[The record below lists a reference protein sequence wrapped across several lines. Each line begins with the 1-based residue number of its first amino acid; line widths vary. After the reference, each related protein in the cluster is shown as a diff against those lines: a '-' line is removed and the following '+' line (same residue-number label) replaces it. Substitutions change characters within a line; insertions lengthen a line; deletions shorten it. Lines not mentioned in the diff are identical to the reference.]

1 MGTSNSTN
9 STPAATREPRA
20 RGITVALP
28 AARIAYTNAL
38 LVAYTDGG
46 PFVYIPHVA
55 AATAGE
61 IRVEYID
68 GYLADSPQP
77 YTIVRLER
85 RDATLSARLM
95 TPVQSTLDAY
105 LIARSV
111 YHLAADGHF
120 GEVRVEVRV
129 GEVRVGEVRFHG
141 FDGARGDVAKLARR
155 DTMPSAATEQAIRAM
170 PARGP
175 CVLDRLAEWQLSSAV
190 VSRESMYESLCGFIR
205 FPAHQ
210 EGDEEEVRIP
220 VFSTVTQ
227 SSQKGTEEAKLARKH
242 LEGAV
247 RGRRVEGRL
256 FLEPFWTP
264 KGATSIVSWLV
275 NSTEPELKEHD
286 VHHVR
291 GGSLANVVESHFG
304 PRIASAL
311 KNLRALMGLESH
323 ERQVAYPAADPIAVY
338 VRRPSGSSGSS
349 GSSEAEHWLL
359 RKLEGSGGVTPTR
372 AWVHL
377 APRVYLLGVDGSG
390 TAASLGVLRMLAA
403 MYTPPGARRAID
415 AAADE
420 WARSEGKDGHKEAWA
435 AWAKVKWDPP
445 RAMLLEES
453 TPSALAWRASGLFAA
468 EVRQARLLLSIGQIV
483 GTRGIVVIANVPGHV
498 MCGVLVLSRREGEVG
513 GRRTT
518 TARLLVRDSM
528 LGAGEIEL
536 TSQFNEYGD
545 EEIPLSIEH
554 VGAPDAHYTQD
565 REGSCGYHA
574 IMFAMYLLDTAPEA
588 VRRGNLDE
596 IRRIMRTR
604 PPPLYALVA
613 RRILVYYVRD
623 DNADDFPDAH
633 FLDAPR
639 TRAEYEERT
648 AMGVY
653 PVTVRLPGVGGA
665 LVSFRFV
672 DPTRERSV
680 RVDAY
685 IDANFSVVLVLGGQ
699 TYISMAERCFAF
711 ARYSV
716 SRIYPGALVSGPVP
730 RVKGMIVTKRRR
742 A

>member
-1 MGTSNSTN
+1 MGTSNST
-9 STPAATREPRA
+9 PAAIREPRA

-28 AARIAYTNAL
+28 AARIASTNAL

-120 GEVRVEVRV
+120 GEPS
-129 GEVRVGEVRFHG
+129 EVRFHG

-170 PARGP
+170 RARGP

-275 NSTEPELKEHD
+275 DSTEPELKEHD

-291 GGSLANVVESHFG
+291 GGSLANVVESQSG

-323 ERQVAYPAADPIAVY
+323 ESHESHEKQVAYPAADPIAVY
-338 VRRPSGSSGSS
+338 VWRPSG
-349 GSSEAEHWLL
+349 SEAEHWLL

-390 TAASLGVLRMLAA
+390 TAASLGVLRMLGA

-420 WARSEGKDGHKEAWA
+420 WARSEGKDAKE

-453 TPSALAWRASGLFAA
+453 TPRALAWRASGLFAA

-498 MCGVLVLSRREGEVG
+498 MCGVLVLSRREGEVA

-554 VGAPDAHYTQD
+554 VGAPDEHYTQD

-639 TRAEYEERT
+639 TRAAYEERT

-699 TYISMAERCFAF
+699 TYISMTERCFAF